1 MLPNRN
7 QLEIRTEYGC
17 SRVIYKLEATGL
29 QCTLQLKF
37 SESWNGSGKEV
48 VKSVEFFRKQVGT
61 FSGAPTQTL
70 SGLLEEQQTG
80 SLANKKNTPSRWRD
94 FSLPSRL
101 PGDRSSQEL
110 FHSPLQGPGGRRLGF
125 AEGQRWPRSAEV
137 WKLAASLS
145 ALFLLSCYPET
156 RYRSLR
162 SKLSRKEAMEKSK
175 GRLYLWM
182 CLAAALASFLAGF
195 LVGKCPNPFPLCPG
209 LPLLRTENRVR
220 QCWLHPPAELSR
232 GGELREFQP
241 NWKPNGM
248 LSGTPNKV

>member
-1 MLPNRN
+1 M
-7 QLEIRTEYGC
+7 
-17 SRVIYKLEATGL
+17 
-29 QCTLQLKF
+29 
-37 SESWNGSGKEV
+37 
-48 VKSVEFFRKQVGT
+48 
-61 FSGAPTQTL
+61 

-80 SLANKKNTPSRWRD
+80 SPANRKNAPSLWRA
-94 FSLPSRL
+94 FSLPSRP

-125 AEGQRWPRSAEV
+125 AEGQRWPRSAGV
-137 WKLAASLS
+137 WKLTASLS
-145 ALFLLSCYPET
+145 ALFLFSCCPEA
-156 RYRSLR
+156 RYSSLR

-195 LVGKCPNPFPLCPG
+195 LVGKCPNPFSLSPVLSLFRSEIPIR
-209 LPLLRTENRVR
+209 L
-220 QCWLHPPAELSR
+220 CWLHPPAELSR

-248 LSGTPNKV
+248 HSGLLNKV